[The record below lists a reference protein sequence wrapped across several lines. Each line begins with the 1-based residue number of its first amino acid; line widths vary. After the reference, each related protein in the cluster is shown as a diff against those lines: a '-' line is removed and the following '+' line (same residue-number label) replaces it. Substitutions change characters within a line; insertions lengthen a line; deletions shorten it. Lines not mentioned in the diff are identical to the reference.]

1 MMSIQSKR
9 ELLAE
14 VAPRYRAAS
23 RSDKRRILDEFVA
36 STSYHRKYATQL
48 LNHPPKTRRRKKR
61 HGNRRYGLEVKQ
73 ALIQIWRVANCIC
86 AKRLVPGLKE
96 FVDALERHGELQLE
110 PATQALLLSLS
121 AATADRLLRSERRQR
136 RGLATTTPGTLLRR
150 AIPVRTFAD
159 WSETRPGFLEVDLV
173 AHCGTTTRGEYL
185 HTLTLTD
192 VATGWTECLPV
203 LNRGQ
208 RAVKQAIDRARPRLP
223 FPMLGLDSDNGAEFI
238 NAHLLRYCEQE
249 QITFTR
255 SRPFKKNDQAY
266 VEQKNWSVV
275 RQFVGYDRFEG
286 PVAYRRLESLHD
298 VLHLYINFFQPVMKL
313 TTKQRVGSQ
322 VKKRYD
328 TAATPYQRVLD
339 SDQVAGEIQQ
349 RLREQYQSLNPAA
362 LWRTIEKLQNE
373 LWQTA
378 RVRFTNEATNASG

>member
-9 ELLAE
+9 ELLTA
-14 VAPRYRAAS
+14 VAPRYRAAG
-23 RSDKRRILDEFVA
+23 RNDKRQILDEFVA
-36 STSYHRKYATQL
+36 STGYHRKYAIQL
-48 LNHPPKTRRRKKR
+48 LNHPPKARRRKKR
-61 HGNRRYGLEVKQ
+61 HGNRRYGLEVKY
-73 ALIQIWRVANCIC
+73 ALITIWRVANGIC

-96 FVDALERHGELQLE
+96 FIDALERHGELQLA
-110 PATQALLLSLS
+110 PQTKTLLLSMS

-136 RGLATTTPGTLLRR
+136 RGLATTKPGTLLKR

-159 WSETRPGFLEVDLV
+159 WDEARPGFLEVDLV
-173 AHCGTTTRGEYL
+173 AHCGRTAGGEYL

-208 RAVKQAIDRARPRLP
+208 QAVKHAIDRARLRLP

-238 NAHLLRYCEQE
+238 NAHLLRYCRQE

-255 SRPFKKNDQAY
+255 SRPYKKNDQAY

-275 RQFVGYDRFEG
+275 RQFVGYDRLEG
-286 PVAYRRLESLHD
+286 RVAYRRLESLHEI
-298 VLHLYINFFQPVMKL
+298 LHLYINFFQPVMKL
-313 TTKQRVGSQ
+313 TTKQRVGSK

-328 TAATPYQRVLD
+328 TAKTPYQRVLD
-339 SDQVAGEIQQ
+339 FDQVADEIKL
-349 RLREQYQSLNPAA
+349 RLRELYQSLNPAA
-362 LWRTIEKLQNE
+362 LLRTIETLQDA
-373 LWQTA
+373 LWQTT
-378 RVRFTNEATNASG
+378 RVRFTNEATNPSE